1 MTQRTTEFY
10 VPGHSYVSRGEALRV
25 MIAAIYN
32 VARDLRTF
40 TTDDVFKRVEG
51 YDAEALRKA
60 TAPSKLVS
68 VALRKARSNGMCEP
82 TVSDVK
88 AGDQLAHKRQKRVW
102 VSKIVRP
109 QLPSD
114 YSI

>member
-1 MTQRTTEFY
+1 MSQRVTEFY
-10 VPGHSYVSRGEALRV
+10 VPNHGFISRGEALRV

-40 TTDDVFKRVEG
+40 TTDDVFQRVEFVFP
-51 YDAEALRKA
+51 ESLRIA

-82 TVSDVK
+82 TISDVK
-88 AGDQLAHKRQKRVW
+88 AGDRLAHKRQKRVW

-109 QLPSD
+109 QLPTG